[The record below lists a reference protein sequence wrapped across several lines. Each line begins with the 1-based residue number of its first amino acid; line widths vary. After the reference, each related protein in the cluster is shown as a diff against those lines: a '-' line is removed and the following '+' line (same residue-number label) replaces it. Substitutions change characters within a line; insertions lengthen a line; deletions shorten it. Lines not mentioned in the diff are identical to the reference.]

1 MTIDEFIVTSYTA
14 DKWTSNVTIQNSAY
28 NWKEVYNLTIY
39 NSTYLDLGDA
49 FMVRVSPSYLRAGEW
64 NNISIKSGYAGGNAS
79 AFCSTFNKALYR
91 GRVPAAVNYSSILL
105 SWSSIL
111 FSLRLRKLNLRRP
124 FAIAVFWCFLLGFY
138 KRRLKC
144 LLRTP
149 DKFLFTHNIV
159 REQKLFFLE
168 NTCAVHFRPVC
179 IYCEANSIIYK
190 CANNCA

>member
-1 MTIDEFIVTSYTA
+1 MNSYVLFVAICIICIIGIFVCLPNKLVSNALSASTRTFLSRIVR
-14 DKWTSNVTIQNSAY
+14 NS
-28 NWKEVYNLTIY
+28 
-39 NSTYLDLGDA
+39 
-49 FMVRVSPSYLRAGEW
+49 
-64 NNISIKSGYAGGNAS
+64 
-79 AFCSTFNKALYR
+79 
-91 GRVPAAVNYSSILL
+91 SSILL

-124 FAIAVFWCFLLGFY
+124 FAIAVFGCFLLGFY

-144 LLRTP
+144 LLRTLN
-149 DKFLFTHNIV
+149 KFLFTHNIV

-190 CANNCA
+190 CANNCAQFFRIFDNAVAKIGGWAEFQ